1 MPLANDLVSRVFRN
15 ACFISSFSLADWDKL
30 IRQAR
35 RAGLLARLRS
45 FLEIHGL
52 LPIVPAEALLHLEA
66 NATLADRQQIAV
78 RWEIAK
84 ITEALAELSFPL
96 IVLKGGAYVMAGLP
110 AASGR
115 LFNDIDIL
123 VPPQLLGPVEAAL
136 MLAGWHPSGLS
147 DYDERYYRR
156 WMHEIPPMQHVQR
169 ATVIDVHHAILPD
182 TAHAHPSPVKL
193 RSCAIPINATSNVHV
208 LASEDMLLHSAT
220 HLFHDGE
227 LQHGL
232 RDLTDLDLLFR
243 HFAKLPE
250 FWTRLRLRAEELGL
264 ARSLYYA
271 VRYTRYFLDTPI
283 PAEFIQTMAFA
294 APARPVRR
302 LMDAIFTRALA
313 PDHVSCSDV
322 WTPWA
327 RRAAY
332 IRAHWLRMPPHL
344 LFPHLFHKAFIEPRY
359 DPQTI

>member
-1 MPLANDLVSRVFRN
+1 MSSRNDLVSRVFRN
-15 ACFISSFSLADWDKL
+15 ACAVSSFSLVDWDRL
-30 IRQAR
+30 IRQGR
-35 RAGLLARLRS
+35 RAGLLARLRG

-52 LPIVPAEALLHLEA
+52 LSVVPAEALMHLDA

-84 ITEALAELSFPL
+84 ITEALSQLAFPL
-96 IVLKGGAYVMAGLP
+96 IVLKGGAYVMAQLP

-123 VPPQLLGPVEAAL
+123 VPPQLLGQVEAAL

-147 DYDERYYRR
+147 VYDERYYRR
-156 WMHEIPPMQHVQR
+156 WMHEIPPMQHVHR

-182 TAHAHPSPVKL
+182 TAHAHPSPSKL
-193 RSCAIPINATSNVHV
+193 RSCAIPINAASNVHV
-208 LASEDMLLHSAT
+208 LAPEDMLLHSAT

-243 HFAKLPE
+243 HFAKLPD
-250 FWTRLRLRAEELGL
+250 FWARLRVRADELGL

-283 PAEFIQTMAFA
+283 PAELIQSMTSA

-359 DPQTI
+359 DPQTT